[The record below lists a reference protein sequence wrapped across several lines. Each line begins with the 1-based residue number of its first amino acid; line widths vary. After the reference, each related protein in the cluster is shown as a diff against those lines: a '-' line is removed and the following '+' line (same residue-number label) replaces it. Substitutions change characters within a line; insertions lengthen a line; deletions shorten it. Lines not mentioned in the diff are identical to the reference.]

1 MQIQKKY
8 NYILIKLKKI
18 MKCLLKFKR
27 RNIQQILFIL
37 PLICLIFLTSCKQNA
52 NSSESELINKIN
64 AVQQQMMIQGNIS
77 EEEELAMSSLCSLI
91 RDDDFDDYGRDD
103 VIIFKD
109 IENVPIYNGCEGLS
123 KEETKK
129 CFNESISKFIKQEF
143 NLSISNALDLSEPQQ
158 VAAFFVIDENGK
170 LSGMKI
176 RDAELTIQAELV
188 RVFKKIPKMKPATQD
203 GINVP
208 VLCSMLVTYGSELII
223 ELTYISSGPVD

>member
-1 MQIQKKY
+1 MNNIVNFRRENFYQPLI
-8 NYILIKLKKI
+8 NYS
-18 MKCLLKFKR
+18 
-27 RNIQQILFIL
+27 ILF
-37 PLICLIFLTSCKQNA
+37 LTLLSLSCGQKSQT
-52 NSSESELINKIN
+52 SGKSESELINKIN
-64 AVQQQMMIQGNIS
+64 AVQQQMMVQGNIS

-109 IENVPIYNGCEGLS
+109 IENAPIYNGCEGLS
-123 KEETKK
+123 EEETKK
-129 CFNESISKFIKQEF
+129 CFNESISIFIKQEF

-176 RDAELTIQAELV
+176 RDSEVTIQAEIA
-188 RVFKKIPKMKPATQD
+188 RVLKKVPKMKPATQD
-203 GINVP
+203 GINAP
-208 VLCSMLVTYGSELII
+208 VLCSMLVTYGSEVII